1 MCSFLNGNKV
11 RMKIYINSSLLC
23 RTDFLCFLQRVWM
36 ADCLAQLEHRKFW
49 QMATVFS
56 SAHSQN
62 SESKT
67 DLPQSLKG
75 IMTNLKSRQFT
86 AWSAYG
92 FKSAYTWKPCD
103 LVSYFLFFSKASVS
117 FAYCCIRGPLR
128 MEEFAWMATHKKKD
142 YAQNV
147 FKRRQ

>member
-36 ADCLAQLEHRKFW
+36 TDCLAQLEHRKFW

-75 IMTNLKSRQFT
+75 IMTNLKSRQFM

-92 FKSAYTWKPCD
+92 FKFCLYLKTLWFSIIFS
-103 LVSYFLFFSKASVS
+103 VFFQN
-117 FAYCCIRGPLR
+117 IRIFCLLL
-128 MEEFAWMATHKKKD
+128 HKKSIGNGRICLDGHTQK
-142 YAQNV
+142 
-147 FKRRQ
+147 KRLCTKCF